1 MASATTTTVGGYY
14 FGNLGSGGGG
24 GAAALS
30 GNLWFCLSSVFIE
43 NERADRTATGETE
56 LVSRSCCL
64 DFGRGK

>member
-1 MASATTTTVGGYY
+1 MGTI
-14 FGNLGSGGGG
+14 LGISGAAA
-24 GAAALS
+24 AAALS

>member
-14 FGNLGSGGGG
+14 FGNLGSGGG

-43 NERADRTATGETE
+43 NERADRTATGVTE